1 MDRNERRE
9 QRLQKSH
16 KPMLVRSLPPFV
28 LLAAVISGVPLAGA
42 EFWDVKDF
50 SGWSAKEVAKM
61 LSDSPWAH
69 RLDILTPNLS
79 LASRVGGLTGGVVGN
94 GGRGGRAPGG
104 GGVGG
109 DGAGNLGGGSF
120 LASPHRTPIVVRW
133 SSALPLR
140 RALFRERL
148 ANVDTPAPPPPH
160 LDPIDRYYRIA
171 VVGLPFTQS
180 VGSITELQPV
190 TSLKRK
196 DKARTPMAP
205 VDVSFEYEGELL
217 TIEFSFSRAET
228 IGESDAEIEFV
239 TRLAETEIKTK
250 FKLKEMMVAGRLE
263 L

>member
-1 MDRNERRE
+1 VSVLPKKEGTMTSGSLWRIVAIA
-9 QRLQKSH
+9 
-16 KPMLVRSLPPFV
+16 LVLSNGP
-28 LLAAVISGVPLAGA
+28 LAAAN
-42 EFWDVKDF
+42 FWDVKDF
-50 SGWSAKEVAKM
+50 SAWSAKEIAKL

-69 RLDILTPNLS
+69 RLDILTPDLS

-104 GGVGG
+104 GGVAG

-133 SSALPLR
+133 SSALPVR
-140 RALFRERL
+140 RALFRQRL
-148 ANVDTPAPPPPH
+148 ANVDTPAPPPPN

-180 VGSITELQPV
+180 VGSMTELQPV

-196 DKARTPMAP
+196 DKSRTPMQP
-205 VDVSFEYEGELL
+205 VDVAFEYEGELL
-217 TIEFSFSRAET
+217 TIEFSFSRVEA
-228 IGESDAEIEFV
+228 IGEGDGEIEFV
-239 TRLAETEIKTK
+239 TRLAQTEIKTK
-250 FKLKEMMVAGRLE
+250 FKLKEMMVGGRLE

>member
-1 MDRNERRE
+1 MMRRSWWPSVVIAGVVSIAP
-9 QRLQKSH
+9 LG
-16 KPMLVRSLPPFV
+16 
-28 LLAAVISGVPLAGA
+28 AAN
-42 EFWDVKDF
+42 FWDTKDF
-50 SGWSAKEVAKM
+50 SAWSAKEVARM
-61 LSDSPWAH
+61 LSASPWAH

-104 GGVGG
+104 GGVAG

-133 SSALPLR
+133 TSALPVR
-140 RALFRERL
+140 RALFRQRL
-148 ANVDTPAPPPPH
+148 ANVDTAAPPPPH
-160 LDPIDRYYRIA
+160 LDPIDPHYRIA

-180 VGSITELQPV
+180 VGSVTELQPV

-196 DKARTPMAP
+196 DKSRTLMQP

-217 TIEFSFSRAET
+217 TIEFSFSRTEA
-228 IGESDAEIEFV
+228 IAESDGEIEFV

-250 FKLKEMMVAGRLE
+250 FKLKEMLVAGRLE